1 MHFLTVHHEYQQ
13 NFEQSFMRR
22 VRAEDMYI
30 SQSSGSRDKQVLLG
44 LCALRAIYPASIT
57 G

>member
-1 MHFLTVHHEYQQ
+1 MHFLTVHQEYQQ